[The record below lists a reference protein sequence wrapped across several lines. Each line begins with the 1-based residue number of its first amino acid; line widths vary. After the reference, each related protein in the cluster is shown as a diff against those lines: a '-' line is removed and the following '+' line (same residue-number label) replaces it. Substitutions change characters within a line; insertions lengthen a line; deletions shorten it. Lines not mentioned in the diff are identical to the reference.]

1 MVKSENNSEKKLTSE
16 DLAVRE
22 SVIEDLFYDFYRDRK
37 KIYNVNFF
45 RGVFFGFGTFL
56 GGTVVIA
63 ILILVLTWVNSVL
76 PQNLT
81 VIDWFLKVITK
92 Q

>member
-37 KIYNVNFF
+37 KIYSVNFF